1 VRELHLFA
9 GAGGGILGGL
19 LLGHTPVAAVEIDK
33 HCQKV
38 LRQRQLDGM
47 LPEFPIFDDV
57 RTFDGT
63 RFKGAV
69 DVLAGGFPCQ
79 DISTAG
85 KGAGIK
91 GERSS
96 MWFEMLRVVRECEP
110 AYVFIENSP
119 MLRAR
124 GLGTVLEGL
133 ADLGF
138 DAAWD
143 VVSAADCG
151 APHIRKRMWILASHP
166 DRAVCEE
173 QRECI
178 AAVKEHAAAQRGGAD
193 AADTF
198 GSVRKFAQQQPE
210 SARWAGPSNNSWW
223 QAEPRVGRVVDG
235 MANRVGQLRALGNG
249 QVPVVAATAFRML
262 KARLEA

>member
-1 VRELHLFA
+1 MRELHLFA

-19 LLGHTPVAAVEIDK
+19 HLGHTPVAAVEIDK

-38 LRQRQLDGM
+38 LRQRQMDGM

-69 DVLAGGFPCQ
+69 DVVAGGFPCQ

-85 KGAGIK
+85 KGAGLK

-119 MLRAR
+119 MLRTR
-124 GLGTVLEGL
+124 GLDTVLEGL

-151 APHIRKRMWILASHP
+151 APHLRKRMWILCRHADYQSKAEV
-166 DRAVCEE
+166 RSVCEGQNAECVRGRAFSDTYRRRCE
-173 QRECI
+173 QRD
-178 AAVKEHAAAQRGGAD
+178 AQ
-193 AADTF
+193 
-198 GSVRKFAQQQPE
+198 E
-210 SARWAGPSNNSWW
+210 
-223 QAEPRVGRVVDG
+223 RVVP
-235 MANRVGQLRALGNG
+235 QL
-249 QVPVVAATAFRML
+249 
-262 KARLEA
+262 